1 MRIDSGCCGSAVLSE
16 ARGTLDEPTDLSL
29 PTGRDLF
36 GARARGETCGAPA
49 FSLRCARGVPAGPAR
64 GYACWAGRAARA
76 HPQAIAASAAPAV
89 PPHGA
94 RSSCLGRASGST
106 RAALEALV
114 RHLNRPAPCRSS
126 RLPSVVSRVVVGCD
140 EGLPVAGPKAEDD
153 DDSEGCVSP

>member
-29 PTGRDLF
+29 PKVGIGLERK
-36 GARARGETCGAPA
+36 RGERRAGPPA
-49 FSLRCARGVPAGPAR
+49 VSRRCARGVPAGPAR
-64 GYACWAGRAARA
+64 GYACSAGRAARA

-126 RLPSVVSRVVVGCD
+126 RFPSVVSRVVVGCD

-153 DDSEGCVSP
+153 DDGEG